1 MNQVVLTLENYRSV
15 TGKRFRVTPEQKVR
29 IKAGTLTR
37 EEAFQE
43 FLFLRKGEGS
53 SS

>member
-15 TGKRFRVTPEQKVR
+15 TGKRFRVTPEQKAR

-43 FLFLRKGEGS
+43 FLRKGEGS